1 MFIFD
6 LTTTAINNYEDTKTN
21 NQVLQFKRSTA
32 LLIIIVLFLIS
43 AVLGIYLAVITDIV
57 ILFLGVLC
65 FLCGIFYSYGPVSLS
80 RQPLGELFSGIF
92 YGLFIPFILLYINM
106 PKGTFISYSLSFKT
120 LTISFEIFPI
130 FTVLL
135 LSLPPFCTTANI
147 MLANNICDI
156 KKDIAVKRYTLPYY
170 LGRNALYLFAGLY
183 YLPYISIIFMVILK
197 ILSPVCL
204 IFLIT
209 AVPVQMNINR
219 FFKKQEKSVTFIS
232 AIKNYLIIMG
242 SISFL
247 IFISGFFQ

>member
-1 MFIFD
+1 
-6 LTTTAINNYEDTKTN
+6 
-21 NQVLQFKRSTA
+21 
-32 LLIIIVLFLIS
+32 
-43 AVLGIYLAVITDIV
+43 
-57 ILFLGVLC
+57 
-65 FLCGIFYSYGPVSLS
+65 
-80 RQPLGELFSGIF
+80 
-92 YGLFIPFILLYINM
+92 
-106 PKGTFISYSLSFKT
+106 
-120 LTISFEIFPI
+120 
-130 FTVLL
+130 
-135 LSLPPFCTTANI
+135 